1 MNAPEPY
8 RQFLEAKIVL
18 AADTGF
24 DVSAEEI
31 NPALKPFVRAIVKW
45 AAAGGRRGIFSSFGL
60 HKTSTQIELARLCR
74 IKTGAMPLIV
84 LPLGVRAEFFEEAEA
99 RFTGEYAVELKFIRS
114 TDEIEDAAQ
123 FEKPLIYL
131 TNYESVRDGKI
142 DTSLFGFASLDEAA
156 CLRGFGGS
164 KTFREFMRLFPSV
177 RYRYVATATPDPN
190 EHIELLAYAAFLE
203 IMDVGQA
210 KTRFFKRNSEQ
221 ADQLT
226 LHPHKEREFWLW
238 VASWALFVSKPSD
251 LGAEFSD
258 EGYVLPETEIHWHE
272 VAADHSKAG
281 AERDGQNK
289 MFSDDAVGVQNAA
302 AVKRE
307 SLPARIDKMME
318 LIKAHRK
325 DHCIIWHDLEAE
337 RLAIETALPKV
348 ASIFGT
354 QDIDLNEANA
364 LAFKRGKLK
373 YLATKPRM
381 SGAGCNFQ
389 PFCYWEIFLGI
400 GFKFHDFIQAIHRLV
415 RFGQKHRVRIDLILS
430 ERERE
435 VKRLLLERWARHNEQ
450 MRIMGEIIAE
460 YGLAQISLA
469 GALKRSMG
477 VDRQEVCGENFVCVN
492 NDCVDETR
500 GMAENSV
507 DLIVT
512 SIPFSTQYEYT
523 PSFNDFGHTDDDD
536 HFFAQMDFLTP
547 ELFRVLRPGR
557 IAVVHCKDRII
568 PGGMNG
574 LGFQTVGPFGAKT
587 MLHYMKHG
595 FAYLGTKTI
604 ITDVVRENNQTYRLG
619 WTEQCKD
626 GTRMGFGLP
635 EYVHVFR
642 KPQTDRSK
650 GYGDVPV
657 IKDISLVYD
666 TETGEPVP
674 RKGRDPRL
682 AAPAT
687 GYSRGRW
694 QLDAHGFGRSS
705 GDRLMTR
712 EEFAASDAAKALWDQ
727 DAKVIYRSWR
737 EHSLS
742 EPYDFEHH
750 VRVCET
756 LDANNNLPPTFMLL
770 PPHSWHP
777 GVETDVT
784 RMRTLNGLQYAKG
797 KELHLCPL
805 QFDIVDRAIRQYT
818 MEGETVF
825 DPFGGLMTVP
835 YRALLMGRKGVGCEL
850 SPGYFADGV
859 AYCTE
864 AERKN
869 AVPSFFD
876 LIEAE
881 KNSPIPEPAESDD
894 PDQNA
899 TGGPVERPSMVA
911 EQSGEQDA
919 GETATASASA
929 VLPPAYL
936 APGDPA
942 SVEGASA
949 DARRHAPPAFNS
961 PAMANE
967 MDRDED
973 DATASA
979 CAYTL
984 SSGKRPEGET
994 VATVTGA
1001 VSHAGAA
1008 ESPAGCAPGPVAT
1021 DQHAVANAP
1030 GAEPI
1035 ELPAFL
1041 DKMPNPFTGMDR
1053 SATNTVVGKHGGTSA
1068 AVPDARPAPSPDG
1081 RASTYDPG
1089 PIPEFLL
1096 RKKSAA

>member
-1 MNAPEPY
+1 VNAPADY
-8 RQFLEAKIVL
+8 KQFLEAKIVL
-18 AADTGF
+18 AGDAGF
-24 DVSAEEI
+24 EVGDGEI

-74 IKTGAMPLIV
+74 IRTGAVPLIV
-84 LPLGVRAEFFEEAEA
+84 LPLGVRAEFFEEAEK
-99 RFTGEYAVELKFIRS
+99 RFSGEYAVDLKFIRS
-114 TDEIEDAAQ
+114 TDDLEEDQ
-123 FEKPLIYL
+123 PRERPLIYL
-131 TNYESVRDGKI
+131 TNYESVREGKI
-142 DTSLFGFASLDEAA
+142 DTSRFGFASLDEAA

-164 KTFREFMRLFPSV
+164 KTFREFMRLFPAV

-190 EHIELLAYAAFLE
+190 EHIELLAYAAFLD

-210 KTRFFKRNSEQ
+210 KTRFFKRNSEA

-238 VASWALFVSKPSD
+238 VASWALFVAKPSD
-251 LGAEFSD
+251 LGPEFSD
-258 EGYVLPETEIHWHE
+258 EGYVLPAVDIRWHE

-307 SLPARIDKMME
+307 SLSARIGKMLE
-318 LIKAHRK
+318 LIAARPA
-325 DHCIIWHDLEAE
+325 DHCLIWHDLEAE
-337 RLAIETALPKV
+337 REAIGRALPGV
-348 ASIFGT
+348 GTIFGS
-354 QDIDLNEANA
+354 QDIQINEATA
-364 LAFKRGKLK
+364 LAFKRGELQR
-373 YLATKPRM
+373 LATKPRM

-389 PFCYWEIFLGI
+389 PFCHWEIFLGI

-415 RFGQKHRVRIDLILS
+415 RFGQLHSVTIDLILS

-435 VKRLLLERWARHNEQ
+435 LKRKLLERWAQHNEQ
-450 MRIMGEIIAE
+450 VRIMGEIIAE
-460 YGLAQISLA
+460 YGLAQVSLA
-469 GALKRSMG
+469 GALKRTMG
-477 VDRQEVCGENFVCVN
+477 VERKESRGENFVCVN

-500 GMAENSV
+500 RMAENSV

-523 PSFNDFGHTDDDD
+523 PSFNDFGHTDDDE

-547 ELFRVLRPGR
+547 QLFRVLKPGR
-557 IAVVHCKDRII
+557 IAVIHCKDRII

-587 MLHYMKHG
+587 MFHYMKHG

-604 ITDVVRENNQTYRLG
+604 VTDVVRENNQTYRLG

-650 GYGDVPV
+650 GYADDPV
-657 IKDISLVYD
+657 VKDISLVYD
-666 TETGEPVP
+666 TATGEPVR

-682 AAPAT
+682 AVPGS

-705 GDRLMTR
+705 GNRLMTR
-712 EEFAASDAAKALWDQ
+712 EEFAATDAAKALWNQ
-727 DAKVIYRSWR
+727 EAKILYRSWR
-737 EHSLS
+737 DHSLG
-742 EPYDFEHH
+742 EVYDYEHH

-784 RMRTLNGLQYAKG
+784 RMQTLNGLQHAKG
-797 KELHLCPL
+797 KEMHLCPL

-818 MEGETVF
+818 MEGETVY

-835 YRALLMGRKGVGCEL
+835 YRALLAGRKGIGVEL
-850 SPGYFADGV
+850 SPGYCADGV
-859 AYCTE
+859 TYCSE
-864 AERKN
+864 AERKRG
-869 AVPSFFD
+869 VPSLFD
-876 LIEAE
+876 LLEIEKLDTVVAEKSRREAE
-881 KNSPIPEPAESDD
+881 
-894 PDQNA
+894 
-899 TGGPVERPSMVA
+899 
-911 EQSGEQDA
+911 
-919 GETATASASA
+919 ETAAGQDFSWA
-929 VLPPAYL
+929 
-936 APGDPA
+936 
-942 SVEGASA
+942 
-949 DARRHAPPAFNS
+949 H
-961 PAMANE
+961 
-967 MDRDED
+967 DELD
-973 DATASA
+973 DEP
-979 CAYTL
+979 
-984 SSGKRPEGET
+984 RP
-994 VATVTGA
+994 V
-1001 VSHAGAA
+1001 
-1008 ESPAGCAPGPVAT
+1008 
-1021 DQHAVANAP
+1021 
-1030 GAEPI
+1030 

-1041 DKMPNPFTGMDR
+1041 TKPELAPAALD
-1053 SATNTVVGKHGGTSA
+1053 TVKGKHGETSGE
-1068 AVPDARPAPSPDG
+1068 DHGAPPFDQDG
-1081 RASTYDPG
+1081 GASTSFEDFPE
-1089 PIPEFLL
+1089 IPQIFL
-1096 RKKSAA
+1096 RKKDAA